1 MIKLRKIDKSTR
13 HFTGRLVFGIKGSI
27 TFPSSEKVFMIK
39 LEEKIMKEVK
49 GFKYG
54 EVVLEFF
61 SIKIK

>member
-1 MIKLRKIDKSTR
+1 MIKLREIDKCTK
-13 HFTGRLVFGIKGSI
+13 HFTGRIVFGVKGGI
-27 TFPSSEKVFMIK
+27 TFPSSQKMFLRK
-39 LEEKIMKEVK
+39 LEEKIMKEVE